1 MNSSILE
8 SEYIEPTRPYSLDEL
23 TALRKKLY
31 HKQRLGKMRAHH
43 QRCNHFYV
51 AKLNSRKEREIT
63 EQNCNDIGNCSV
75 CWKLGKTQG
84 YLREKARNMVRA
96 YCNTFYEEPQAIT
109 YNNIDLETIFYKWLY
124 EEQI

>member
-1 MNSSILE
+1 MTSVLE

-23 TALRKKLY
+23 KGLRKKLY
-31 HKQRLGKMRAHH
+31 HNLRLGKMRVYHRH
-43 QRCNHFYV
+43 CNHFYTP
-51 AKLNSRKEREIT
+51 KINSRKEKEMI

-75 CWKLGKTQG
+75 CWKLAKTQG
-84 YLREKARNMVRA
+84 YLRQKAKNMVRS
-96 YCNTFYEEPQAIT
+96 YCNTFYEDPVVT